1 MWSIGKKHPHSWGM
15 GGRTSAHI
23 DGLYTQIP
31 SQYWIASSYQ
41 VRYEAAG
48 LFVTSVSIDGSK
60 GRSCIISTHPHHI
73 RWHTKVGNRN
83 KDKSNHS
90 AAYVKVNVKT
100 NGNGLFHLLIKTNA
114 SCHKSFYSLLNVN
127 VKSISLLSSDLEANE
142 RYTAGCFLA
151 GSVAHP
157 LARCVRRRLVG
168 DRWYTTNM
176 FAPHHHHMWL
186 SHQHHHR
193 YKYYHHR

>member
-1 MWSIGKKHPHSWGM
+1 MWSKGKKHPHSWGM

-31 SQYWIASSYQ
+31 SQYWIASSYR

-60 GRSCIISTHPHHI
+60 GRSCIISTHPPHI
-73 RWHTKVGNRN
+73 HWHTKVGIETRTSQTIQLPMS
-83 KDKSNHS
+83 KSMWKS
-90 AAYVKVNVKT
+90 MAMV
-100 NGNGLFHLLIKTNA
+100 FLLIKTNA

-127 VKSISLLSSDLEANE
+127 VKSISLLSSDLEATE

-151 GSVAHP
+151 GSPAHP

>member
-1 MWSIGKKHPHSWGM
+1 M
-15 GGRTSAHI
+15 
-23 DGLYTQIP
+23 DYTPRSPPNTESLPRIECDTKQQACLLRQ
-31 SQYWIASSYQ
+31 SRLMA
-41 VRYEAAG
+41 VKVGAV
-48 LFVTSVSIDGSK
+48 LFL
-60 GRSCIISTHPHHI
+60 HAHI
-73 RWHTKVGNRN
+73 RWHTKVGIETRTSQIIQLPMS
-83 KDKSNHS
+83 KSMWKS
-90 AAYVKVNVKT
+90 MAMV
-100 NGNGLFHLLIKTNA
+100 FLLIKTNA

-127 VKSISLLSSDLEANE
+127 VKSISLLSSDLEATE

-151 GSVAHP
+151 GSPAHP